1 MKYHLANSTKNNR
14 NNINISNKI
23 YYNSNKNIIKNFTN
37 SAFENIIINVNS
49 SNSLKKEKVN
59 YASSS
64 QNLNKSKLL
73 MKNNNISSDILADI
87 LKGIISLKNNN
98 LFDYIIKMLKLIL
111 YYYKGNN
118 IISRNSYNYEIN
130 SDDNALNI
138 LYKNIFEKFSKE
150 TNIRQMLM
158 NDFNNNKN
166 VFKSIHFVF
175 IFYLFSGI
183 EYIKDMIN
191 EDGAKKIN
199 INNYIDY
206 NQLLN
211 ILLLFMNKEKCH
223 LNENKNKNN
232 KCIICSKLS
241 KINEFNFNKN
251 IYKTIEKSIDT
262 NINIDLK
269 SNDRSNFNINE
280 KIIFDYNQKHIK
292 NKYKMKK
299 NMSNINSDISLKM
312 LKSSYTNKS
321 LKKNVNKSN
330 QNIHTTNKSNDRRFM
345 NYLKTTFD
353 DKIKNNILH
362 SHREYETGINNGNKI
377 YSDWKNYISKE
388 NNNKSTNKNNKNENI
403 VYNYSYKKNNI
414 INLSYK
420 NNIKDYNSLQN
431 FFTRKSK
438 EKKLASK
445 KKKLSSNI
453 NINNNH
459 QIFFYPKVEQF
470 LNNVYIINDNNKNTN
485 DKISKEKEEKIKE
498 HTFDKNKSK
507 GGISKDK
514 NNNIDILKK
523 EDNTNDIFNYM
534 DIINSQINSMENIF
548 DNFKAQTMKIKQEML
563 EIENKS
569 KLK

>member
-1 MKYHLANSTKNNR
+1 M
-14 NNINISNKI
+14 
-23 YYNSNKNIIKNFTN
+23 
-37 SAFENIIINVNS
+37 NS
-49 SNSLKKEKVN
+49 SNSLKKEKKN
-59 YASSS
+59 NASSS
-64 QNLNKSKLL
+64 QSLNKSKLL

-118 IISRNSYNYEIN
+118 IISRNSYSYELN

-138 LYKNIFEKFSKE
+138 LYKNIFEMFSKE
-150 TNIRQMLM
+150 AKIRQMLM
-158 NDFNNNKN
+158 NDFNSNKN
-166 VFKSIHFVF
+166 VFKNIHFVF

-183 EYIKDMIN
+183 EHIKDIIN
-191 EDGAKKIN
+191 EDESKKFNIH

-223 LNENKNKNN
+223 LNENKNN
-232 KCIICSKLS
+232 KCMICSKIN

-262 NINIDLK
+262 NININLK
-269 SNDRSNFNINE
+269 SNDKSTFNINE

-312 LKSSYTNKS
+312 IKSSYTNKS
-321 LKKNVNKSN
+321 LKKNANKSN
-330 QNIHTTNKSNDRRFM
+330 QNIHTTNKSNDKRFM

-362 SHREYETGINNGNKI
+362 SHREYETGTNSGNKI
-377 YSDWKNYISKE
+377 YSDWKNFISKD
-388 NNNKSTNKNNKNENI
+388 NDNKSTNKNNKNDKK

-431 FFTRKSK
+431 FFSRKSK
-438 EKKLASK
+438 EKKMASK

-453 NINNNH
+453 NINSNH

-470 LNNVYIINDNNKNTN
+470 LNNVYIINNNKNTN
-485 DKISKEKEEKIKE
+485 DKIYKEKEEKNKE
-498 HTFDKNKSK
+498 NIIDTKQPK
-507 GGISKDK
+507 GGLSKDK
-514 NNNIDILKK
+514 KNITVVLKK

-548 DNFKAQTMKIKQEML
+548 DNFKTQTMKIKQEML
-563 EIENKS
+563 ELENKN

>member
-1 MKYHLANSTKNNR
+1 
-14 NNINISNKI
+14 
-23 YYNSNKNIIKNFTN
+23 
-37 SAFENIIINVNS
+37 
-49 SNSLKKEKVN
+49 
-59 YASSS
+59 
-64 QNLNKSKLL
+64 

-111 YYYKGNN
+111 YYYKGNS
-118 IISRNSYNYEIN
+118 IISRNSYTYEIN

-138 LYKNIFEKFSKE
+138 LYKNIFEMFSKE
-150 TNIRQMLM
+150 TNIRQMLK
-158 NDFNNNKN
+158 NDYNNNKN
-166 VFKSIHFVF
+166 VFKNIHFVF
-175 IFYLFSGI
+175 IFYLFNGI
-183 EYIKDMIN
+183 EYIRDMIN
-191 EDGAKKIN
+191 EDGAKKININ

-223 LNENKNKNN
+223 LNENKNN
-232 KCIICSKLS
+232 KCMICSKLS

-262 NINIDLK
+262 NININLK
-269 SNDRSNFNINE
+269 SNDKSNFNINE

-312 LKSSYTNKS
+312 LKSNYTNKS

-362 SHREYETGINNGNKI
+362 SHREYETGINSGNKI

-388 NNNKSTNKNNKNENI
+388 NNNKSTNKNNKNENK
-403 VYNYSYKKNNI
+403 VNNYSYKKNNI

-445 KKKLSSNI
+445 KKKLSANI

-498 HTFDKNKSK
+498 HNIDKKQSK
-507 GGISKDK
+507 GGLSKDK
-514 NNNIDILKK
+514 KNNNDILKK

-534 DIINSQINSMENIF
+534 DIINSQINSMETIF

-563 EIENKS
+563 EIENKN

>member
-1 MKYHLANSTKNNR
+1 
-14 NNINISNKI
+14 
-23 YYNSNKNIIKNFTN
+23 
-37 SAFENIIINVNS
+37 
-49 SNSLKKEKVN
+49 
-59 YASSS
+59 
-64 QNLNKSKLL
+64 
-73 MKNNNISSDILADI
+73 MKNNNISSDILTDI

-118 IISRNSYNYEIN
+118 IISRNSYAYELN
-130 SDDNALNI
+130 SDDNTLNI
-138 LYKNIFEKFSKE
+138 LYKNIFEMFSKE

-158 NDFNNNKN
+158 NDFNNNKIF
-166 VFKSIHFVF
+166 FKNIHFLF
-175 IFYLFSGI
+175 IFYVFSGI
-183 EYIKDMIN
+183 EYIKDIIN
-191 EDGAKKIN
+191 EDGAKKFNIN
-199 INNYIDY
+199 INNYIDF

-211 ILLLFMNKEKCH
+211 ILILFMNKEKCH
-223 LNENKNKNN
+223 LNEKKNN
-232 KCIICSKLS
+232 KCMICSQLN
-241 KINEFNFNKN
+241 KINEFNFNQNK
-251 IYKTIEKSIDT
+251 YKTIEKSIDN
-262 NINIDLK
+262 NININLK
-269 SNDRSNFNINE
+269 SNDKSTFNINE

-321 LKKNVNKSN
+321 LKKNANKSN
-330 QNIHTTNKSNDRRFM
+330 QNIHTTNKSNDKRFM

-362 SHREYETGINNGNKI
+362 SHREYETGIGSGNKI

-388 NNNKSTNKNNKNENI
+388 NNNKSINKNNRGEKK

-420 NNIKDYNSLQN
+420 NNIKDFNSLQN
-431 FFTRKSK
+431 FFSRKSK
-438 EKKLASK
+438 EKKLSSR

-470 LNNVYIINDNNKNTN
+470 LNNVYIINDNNKNNN
-485 DKISKEKEEKIKE
+485 DKINKEKEQKIKE
-498 HTFDKNKSK
+498 NIIDTKQQGGLSRDKR
-507 GGISKDK
+507 
-514 NNNIDILKK
+514 NITDILKK
-523 EDNTNDIFNYM
+523 EDNTNNIFNYM
-534 DIINSQINSMENIF
+534 EIINSQINSMENIF
-548 DNFKAQTMKIKQEML
+548 NNFKAQTMKIKQEML
-563 EIENKS
+563 EIENKN